1 MRKGGKRNGFLSI
14 RGIQN
19 DIKERENKRQEERRG
34 RNEKWKRQGG
44 TKKGGKECWKECYIV
59 SIEAFLPG
67 TG

>member
-34 RNEKWKRQGG
+34 RKEKWKRQGG
-44 TKKGGKECWKECYIV
+44 TKKGGVFQWGEMCLTKLKR
-59 SIEAFLPG
+59 
-67 TG
+67 